1 MINNEMLN
9 YAIENG
15 MIDYDTIQ
23 KNIEMNKR
31 KKYLEEHQFKIWK
44 GKDGKYYTYL
54 PNEEK
59 GRILK
64 KRNTRKEIEN
74 IIVEYYT
81 QLEENPTV
89 KAVYQ
94 EWVEDKLRFEEI
106 GRATYDRYNA
116 DFNRYFGSIR
126 NRKVRNV
133 EEYELEDFVKTAI
146 RDYKMT
152 SKCFSNFRTLIYGI
166 FKRAKKKGLISY
178 SITETMKDMEISQ
191 KSFRKIIRNP
201 IDQIYT
207 SKEKPLMETYL
218 EEHIDIIN
226 LGLLLMFKT
235 GLRVGELSSIKRC
248 EVKNYTV
255 PINRTETRYKDAD
268 GNTRYEVKD
277 FPKTEAG
284 IRCAIV
290 PTKYEWIIDKILE
303 LNPDDE
309 YLFSKKGKRIKTYSF
324 RRRLRY
330 ICESKICIS
339 PKSPHKVR
347 KTYAT
352 ILIDGKVRQSTL
364 LEAMGHTDI
373 EVAQNH
379 YYYNRTGVE
388 EKRIELGNV
397 AEL

>member
-1 MINNEMLN
+1 MTDNEILK

-15 MIDYDTIQ
+15 IIDCDTIQ

-31 KKYLEEHQFKIWK
+31 KKYLEEHPYKIWK
-44 GKDGKYYTYL
+44 GKDGKHYTYL
-54 PNEEK
+54 PNVEK
-59 GRILK
+59 GRVLK

-74 IIVEYYT
+74 IIVDYYT

-89 KAVYQ
+89 EAVYR
-94 EWVEDKLRFEEI
+94 EWVDDKLRYEEI
-106 GRATYDRYNA
+106 GRATYDRYDA
-116 DFNRYFGSIR
+116 DFEKYFGNIR
-126 NRKVRNV
+126 NRKMRNI
-133 EEYELEDFVKTAI
+133 EEHELEDFVKSAI
-146 RDYKMT
+146 CDYEMT

-166 FKRAKKKGLISY
+166 FKRAKRKRLISY
-178 SITETMKDMEISQ
+178 SITETIKDMEISQ
-191 KSFRKIIRNP
+191 KSFRKVIKNP
-201 IDQIYT
+201 TDQIYT
-207 SKEKPLMETYL
+207 SKEKSLMETYL
-218 EEHIDIIN
+218 EEHMDIIN

-235 GLRVGELSSIKRC
+235 GLRVGELSTIKRC
-248 EVKNYTV
+248 EVENYTV
-255 PINRTETRYKDAD
+255 PINRTETRYKDEE

-284 IRCAIV
+284 MRRAIIPV
-290 PTKYEWIIDKILE
+290 KYEWIIDKILE

-309 YLFSKKGKRIKTYSF
+309 YLFSKNGNRIKTYSF
-324 RRRLRY
+324 RRRIRY
-330 ICESKICIS
+330 ICESKICIN

-352 ILIDGKVRQSTL
+352 ILIDGKVKESTL

-379 YYYNRTGVE
+379 YYYDRTGVE
-388 EKRIELGNV
+388 DKRVELGNI